1 MTPRS
6 SRYSFELSFQLPD
19 LIFQLA
25 SSFFPEAANNF
36 SLLKRRG
43 EGRHI
48 STGPLTYI
56 TTKTFQLND
65 LKKFKTPENRKETY
79 LMTPADAKRTSV
91 IIGLTSSIILVGPTL
106 RTYNITLRR
115 NSAWEYYNFNL
126 NTKKNIRFPKINKDR
141 KIYLDLTR
149 FACIDYKVLL
159 MDQLVCPVEATN

>member
-6 SRYSFELSFQLPD
+6 SRYFFELSFQLPD

-25 SSFFPEAANNF
+25 LSFFPEAGNNF

-56 TTKTFQLND
+56 TTKTSQLID

-115 NSAWEYYNFNL
+115 NSAWE
-126 NTKKNIRFPKINKDR
+126 
-141 KIYLDLTR
+141 
-149 FACIDYKVLL
+149 
-159 MDQLVCPVEATN
+159 

>member
-1 MTPRS
+1 MYQCIARNTRFTIIIFLISKKQTKKKRKKEKTYFDLQIMTPRS

-25 SSFFPEAANNF
+25 LSFFPEAGNNF

-56 TTKTFQLND
+56 TTKTSQLID

-91 IIGLTSSIILVGPTL
+91 IIGLTSSIILVGPTIAHL
-106 RTYNITLRR
+106 
-115 NSAWEYYNFNL
+115 
-126 NTKKNIRFPKINKDR
+126 
-141 KIYLDLTR
+141 
-149 FACIDYKVLL
+149 
-159 MDQLVCPVEATN
+159 